1 MSIKP
6 QPNLWQCG
14 PFALKHALVALGIF
28 ADENAITKIAGTR
41 STSGTD
47 EFQLARAARAF
58 GCDLPTV
65 RRHTPESARFELL
78 SYLRR
83 GIPVLVCVYEW
94 SHWIAVVKAEQGKY
108 ITLDSRD
115 KAVLT
120 ILSWSQLKNRWVYY
134 EQDKQ
139 DETHWEKIYDFHPVV
154 PRFRVRTKAKFSIAR
169 AHYLRRPEN
178 RALARSWEQYVAD
191 LLEIC
196 KPRTSLSREVLS
208 LGEFFRRHEEMLLD
222 QVTYWHGSITRRNA
236 GRILRH
242 MHVVADTYGLVIH
255 KEDEKRAIAGIT
267 AILALWAAGESKT
280 EPVYR

>member
-28 ADENAITKIAGTR
+28 ADEGTITKLARTR
-41 STSGTD
+41 SSSGTD
-47 EFQLARAARAF
+47 EHQLARAARAF
-58 GCDLPTV
+58 GCNLPTI
-65 RRHTPESARFELL
+65 RRHSPESARSELL
-78 SYLRR
+78 SFLRR

-94 SHWIAVVKAEQGKY
+94 SHWIAVVKAERGKY

-120 ILSWSQLKNRWVYY
+120 ILSWSELKNRWVYH
-134 EQDKQ
+134 EQDTQ
-139 DETHWEKIYDFHPVV
+139 DETHWERIYDFHPVV
-154 PRFRVRTKAKFSIAR
+154 PRFRVRTKAKFSITR

-178 RALARSWEQYVAD
+178 RALALHWDQYVAD

-196 KPRTSLSREVLS
+196 KPRTSLSRKVFS
-208 LGEFFRRHEEMLLD
+208 MGEFFRRHEEMILD
-222 QVTYWHGSITRRNA
+222 QVDYWHGSIKRKDA
-236 GRILRH
+236 GKILHH

-255 KEDEKRAIAGIT
+255 TEDEKRAIAAIT
-267 AILALWAAGESKT
+267 AILAYWTAGESRI